1 MKRVLIIE
9 DQLILSDLLSKII
22 KENPFFELLGRTDD
36 GQTGLKL
43 FEDTGPDIVVLDIGL
58 PRLNGLEILSRIKKA
73 RPGTFVIMFTGRIEK
88 KVIQSALKNGADSF
102 LEKNVSLEEL
112 EKALDFA
119 RNGQPYFCA
128 TAMKVVRNMLTEP
141 EPQSQL
147 DSLTS
152 REKEILQLIA
162 EGNTN
167 KEISSVLNLSLGTVN
182 THRWNLMRKLNIHDA
197 ASLTRFAIEQ
207 GLTSIDPA

>member
-9 DQLILSDLLSKII
+9 DQLILSDLLSKVIE
-22 KENPFFELLGRTDD
+22 ENPFFELVGRTDD
-36 GQTGLKL
+36 GQAGLRMYEENK
-43 FEDTGPDIVVLDIGL
+43 PDIVVLDIGL

-73 RPGTFVIMFTGRIEK
+73 SPGTFVIMFTGRIEK
-88 KVIQSALKNGADSF
+88 KVIQSALRSGADSF

-112 EKALDFA
+112 EKALDYA
-119 RNGQPYFCA
+119 RNSQPYFCA
-128 TAMKVVRNMLTEP
+128 TAMKVVRNMLTDP
-141 EPQSQL
+141 EPQSRL
-147 DSLTS
+147 DELTS

-167 KEISSVLNLSLGTVN
+167 KEISSILNLSLGTVN